1 MMHCHLKLK
10 GYVVASVEEN
20 GLHDL
25 SLIKYFSPSNR
36 EAWTKEVSI
45 VSGLNTKGIEQDN
58 HPNLLSYR
66 WHSLGTYNI
75 GI

>member
-10 GYVVASVEEN
+10 GYVVGSVEEN

-25 SLIKYFSPSNR
+25 SLIKYFSPSKR
-36 EAWTKEVSI
+36 EAWAKEVSI
-45 VSGLNTKGIEQDN
+45 VSVLTKGIEQDH

-75 GI
+75 EI